1 MAQLRTIPLAI
12 AAMGLTVDGREISEK
27 DIDDIVATYKYKKY
41 GARINLDHEFNWSG
55 WAAKNLCNIDIKG
68 GMLGDV
74 IELSTAKNEDG
85 IKVLYAVLSPNA
97 SFVQLNQAD
106 QAVYFSIEIDR
117 DFMKSGQTYL
127 TGLAVTDYPASTYT
141 DRIHFSQQGKEHVT
155 NTLAANTNAEHTPSD
170 TDLLKV
176 SLALEEAAKPTKSL
190 FKKLFNFNK
199 DDDDMKREDF
209 AAAMT
214 DALGGPLLQFSQAL
228 EANTQATQAL
238 LAKQSTAP
246 TPVDDMDTD
255 NLTDTSADKPTA
267 EFSALDGKVDSL
279 VGQVEALTK
288 TVSDAIKEPASTTTE
303 GEEEHLGENGKY
315 HNLL

>member
-27 DIDDIVATYKYKKY
+27 DIDDIVATYNYKKY

-55 WAAKNLCNIDIKG
+55 WAAKNLLNVDING

-106 QAVYFSIEIDR
+106 QAVYFSIEINR

-141 DRIHFSQQGKEHVT
+141 DRIHFSQNDNAD
-155 NTLAANTNAEHTPSD
+155 NTHEADTNANSTPSD

-209 AAAMT
+209 AAALT
-214 DALGGPLLQFSQAL
+214 DSLGGPLLQFSQAL

-238 LAKQSTAP
+238 LAKQGTTTA
-246 TPVDDMDTD
+246 PVDDV
-255 NLTDTSADKPTA
+255 NTDTQENTGADKPTA
-267 EFSALDGKVDSL
+267 AFSALDGKVDSL
-279 VGQVEALTK
+279 VGQIEALTK
-288 TVSDAIKEPASTTTE
+288 TVSDAIKDPASTTTD
-303 GEEEHLGENGKY
+303 GEEEHLGENAKY
-315 HNLL
+315 QNLL

>member
-27 DIDDIVATYKYKKY
+27 DIDDIVTTYNYKKY

-55 WAAKNLCNIDIKG
+55 WAAKNLSNLDIKG

-74 IELSTAKNEDG
+74 IGLSTGENEDG
-85 IKVLYAVLSPNA
+85 IKVLYAILSPNA
-97 SFVQLNQAD
+97 SFVLLNQAD

-141 DRIHFSQQGKEHVT
+141 DRIHFSQQDK
-155 NTLAANTNAEHTPSD
+155 NNANQAPSD

-199 DDDDMKREDF
+199 DDDMNREEF

-228 EANTQATQAL
+228 EANTQATQVLFAKQGTASAL
-238 LAKQSTAP
+238 L
-246 TPVDDMDTD
+246 DDVNTD
-255 NLTDTSADKPTA
+255 KLTDKNVDKPTT
-267 EFSALDGKVDSL
+267 EFSALDGKVDGL
-279 VGQVEALTK
+279 VEQIVALTK
-288 TVSDAIKEPASTTTE
+288 TVSDAIKDPASTTTE

>member
-27 DIDDIVATYKYKKY
+27 DIDDIVTTYNYKKY

-55 WAAKNLCNIDIKG
+55 WAAKNLINIDIKG

-74 IELSTAKNEDG
+74 IGLSTGKNEDG

-117 DFMKSGQTYL
+117 DFMNSGQTYL

-141 DRIHFSQQGKEHVT
+141 DRIHFSQQGKDNAN
-155 NTLAANTNAEHTPSD
+155 NTSSD

-176 SLALEEAAKPTKSL
+176 SLGLEEAAKPTKSL
-190 FKKLFNFNK
+190 FKQLFNFKK
-199 DDDDMKREDF
+199 DNDDMTREEL
-209 AAAMT
+209 AAAMA
-214 DALGGPLLQFSQAL
+214 DALGEPLLKFSQAL
-228 EANTQATQAL
+228 EANTQATQDL
-238 LAKQSTAP
+238 VAKQGTTTAP
-246 TPVDDMDTD
+246 IDDVNTG
-255 NLTDTSADKPTA
+255 TEADTSTGEPTA
-267 EFSALDGKVDSL
+267 EFSAIDGKVNGL
-279 VGQVEALTK
+279 VEQIAALTK
-288 TVSDAIKEPASTTTE
+288 TVNDAIKDPASTTTD
-303 GEEEHLGENGKY
+303 GEEEHLGENAKY
-315 HNLL
+315 HNLF

>member
-27 DIDDIVATYKYKKY
+27 DIDDIVATYNYKKY
-41 GARINLDHEFNWSG
+41 GARINLDHEGNWSG
-55 WAAKNLCNIDIKG
+55 WAAKSLSNIDIKG

-74 IELSTAKNEDG
+74 IELSTAKNTDG

-106 QAVYFSIEIDR
+106 QAVYFSVEIDR

-141 DRIHFSQQGKEHVT
+141 DRLNFSQQDK
-155 NTLAANTNAEHTPSD
+155 NNADITPPD

-176 SLALEEAAKPTKSL
+176 SFALDETVKPNKSL

-199 DDDDMKREDF
+199 DNDDMKREEF

-214 DALGGPLLQFSQAL
+214 DALGDPLLKFSQAL

-238 LAKQSTAP
+238 LAKQDAALALQ
-246 TPVDDMDTD
+246 DDANTT
-255 NLTDTSADKPTA
+255 NLTDNHGDEPTA
-267 EFSALDGKVDSL
+267 EYSALNGKVESL
-279 VGQVEALTK
+279 VGQLEALTK
-288 TVSDAIKEPASTTTE
+288 TVSKAIKDPASTTTE

>member
-27 DIDDIVATYKYKKY
+27 DIDDIVTTYKYKKY
-41 GARINLDHEFNWSG
+41 GARINLDHECNWSG
-55 WAAKNLCNIDIKG
+55 WAAKNLHGVELNG

-74 IELSTAKNEDG
+74 IALSTAKNEDG

-141 DRIHFSQQGKEHVT
+141 DRIHFGQQDKD
-155 NTLAANTNAEHTPSD
+155 NTNHTSSD
-170 TDLLKV
+170 TDLFKV
-176 SLALEEAAKPTKSL
+176 SLALDEAAKPTKSL
-190 FKKLFNFNK
+190 FKQLFNFKK
-199 DDDDMKREDF
+199 DNDDMTREEL

-214 DALGGPLLQFSQAL
+214 DALGEPLLKFSQTL
-228 EANTQATQAL
+228 EANTQATQDL
-238 LAKQSTAP
+238 LAKQNTTTAP
-246 TPVDDMDTD
+246 TDDVNTG
-255 NLTDTSADKPTA
+255 TEADTSTGEPTA
-267 EFSALDGKVDSL
+267 EFSAIDGKVNGL
-279 VGQVEALTK
+279 VEQIAALTK
-288 TVSDAIKEPASTTTE
+288 TVNDAIKDPASTTTD
-303 GEEEHLGENGKY
+303 GEEEHLGENAKY

>member
-27 DIDDIVATYKYKKY
+27 DIDDIVATYNYKKY

-55 WAAKNLCNIDIKG
+55 WAAKNLLNVDIKG

-74 IELSTAKNEDG
+74 IELTTAKNDEG

-106 QAVYFSIEIDR
+106 QAVYFSIEINR

-141 DRIHFSQQGKEHVT
+141 DRIHFSQKDKADNTHAAHT
-155 NTLAANTNAEHTPSD
+155 NVNSTPSD

-176 SLALEEAAKPTKSL
+176 SLALDEAAKPTKSL

-199 DDDDMKREDF
+199 DDDDMKREEF

-214 DALGGPLLQFSQAL
+214 DALGAPLLQFSQAL
-228 EANTQATQAL
+228 EANTLATQAL
-238 LAKQSTAP
+238 LAKQGTTTAL
-246 TPVDDMDTD
+246 VDDANTD
-255 NLTDTSADKPTA
+255 NLTDTSTDKPTA
-267 EFSALDGKVDSL
+267 AFSALDGKVDSL
-279 VGQVEALTK
+279 VGQIEALTK
-288 TVSDAIKEPASTTTE
+288 TVSDAIKDPASTTTE

>member
-27 DIDDIVATYKYKKY
+27 DINDIVATYNYKKY

-55 WAAKNLCNIDIKG
+55 WAAKNLSNLDIKG

-74 IELSTAKNEDG
+74 IELTTDKNDEG
-85 IKVLYAVLSPNA
+85 VKVLYAVLSPNA

-141 DRIHFSQQGKEHVT
+141 DRIHFGQQNKDH
-155 NTLAANTNAEHTPSD
+155 AANPNQAQTPSD

-176 SLALEEAAKPTKSL
+176 SLALEDAAKPSKSL
-190 FKKLFNFNK
+190 FKQLFNFKK

-214 DALGGPLLQFSQAL
+214 DALGEPLNKFTQAL
-228 EANTQATQAL
+228 DASTQATQAL
-238 LAKQSTAP
+238 LAKQGSTAAP
-246 TPVDDMDTD
+246 QGDVNTD
-255 NLTDTSADKPTA
+255 SHADTSADKPTA
-267 EFSALDGKVDSL
+267 AFSALDGKVDGL
-279 VGQVEALTK
+279 VGQLEALTK
-288 TVSDAIKEPASTTTE
+288 TVSDAIKNPAATTTD

-315 HNLL
+315 TNLL

>member
-12 AAMGLTVDGREISEK
+12 AATGMTVDGREISEK
-27 DIDDIVATYKYKKY
+27 DINDIVESYNYKKY

-55 WAAKNLCNIDIKG
+55 WAAKNLSNLDIKG

-74 IELSTAKNEDG
+74 IELTTGKNEDG

-141 DRIHFSQQGKEHVT
+141 DRIHFGNKDRI
-155 NTLAANTNAEHTPSD
+155 NANKAPSD

-176 SLALEEAAKPTKSL
+176 TLALDESVAPQKSL
-190 FKKLFNFNK
+190 FGQIFNFKK
-199 DDDDMKREDF
+199 DNDMKREEF
-209 AAAMT
+209 AVAIKE
-214 DALGGPLLQFSQAL
+214 ALDEPFKEFTTAL
-228 EANTQATQAL
+228 NENTQAIASL
-238 LAKQSTAP
+238 FAKQEP
-246 TPVDDMDTD
+246 VPPVDPD
-255 NLTDTSADKPTA
+255 NTIIVPEVGKDSEAYSAIDN
-267 EFSALDGKVDSL
+267 KVNTVVESL
-279 VGQVEALTK
+279 EALTK
-288 TVSDAIKEPASTTTE
+288 IVNDAIKNPAAGTTE
-303 GEEEHLGENGKY
+303 SEEEPQGEDCKY
-315 HNLL
+315 NNLL

>member
-41 GARINLDHEFNWSG
+41 GARINLDHECNWSG
-55 WAAKNLCNIDIKG
+55 WAAKNLSNIDIKG

-74 IELSTAKNEDG
+74 IGLSTGKNEDG

-117 DFMKSGQTYL
+117 DFMESGQTYL

-141 DRIHFSQQGKEHVT
+141 DRIHFSQQDKD
-155 NTLAANTNAEHTPSD
+155 NTNHTSSD
-170 TDLLKV
+170 TDLFKV
-176 SLALEEAAKPTKSL
+176 SLALDEAGKPTKSL
-190 FKKLFNFNK
+190 FKQLFNFKK
-199 DDDDMKREDF
+199 DNDDMTREEL
-209 AAAMT
+209 AAAMA
-214 DALGGPLLQFSQAL
+214 DALGEPLLKFSQTL
-228 EANTQATQAL
+228 EANTQATQDL
-238 LAKQSTAP
+238 LAKQGTTTAP
-246 TPVDDMDTD
+246 LDDVNTGTEADIST
-255 NLTDTSADKPTA
+255 DKPTA
-267 EFSALDGKVDSL
+267 EFSALDGKVEGL
-279 VGQVEALTK
+279 VEQIAALTK
-288 TVSDAIKEPASTTTE
+288 TVNDAIKDPASTTTE

>member
-27 DIDDIVATYKYKKY
+27 DIDDIVTTYNYKKY
-41 GARINLDHEFNWSG
+41 GARINLDHECNWSG

-74 IELSTAKNEDG
+74 IELSAAKNEDG

-117 DFMKSGQTYL
+117 DFMESGQTYL

-141 DRIHFSQQGKEHVT
+141 DRIHFSQKDKD
-155 NTLAANTNAEHTPSD
+155 NTNNTSSD

-176 SLALEEAAKPTKSL
+176 SLGLEEAAKPTKSL
-190 FKKLFNFNK
+190 FKQLFNFKK
-199 DDDDMKREDF
+199 DNDDMTREEL
-209 AAAMT
+209 AAAMA
-214 DALGGPLLQFSQAL
+214 DALGEPLLKFSQAL
-228 EANTQATQAL
+228 EANTQATQDL
-238 LAKQSTAP
+238 LAKQGTTTAP
-246 TPVDDMDTD
+246 IDDVNTGIEA
-255 NLTDTSADKPTA
+255 DTSTGEPTA
-267 EFSALDGKVDSL
+267 EFSALDGKVEGL
-279 VGQVEALTK
+279 VEQIAALTK
-288 TVSDAIKEPASTTTE
+288 TVNDAIKDPASTTTD
-303 GEEEHLGENGKY
+303 GEEEHLGENAKY
-315 HNLL
+315 HNLF

>member
-27 DIDDIVATYKYKKY
+27 DIDDIVATYNYKKY

-55 WAAKNLCNIDIKG
+55 WAAKNLLNVDING

-74 IELSTAKNEDG
+74 IELTTAKNDEG

-106 QAVYFSIEIDR
+106 QAVYFSIEINR

-141 DRIHFSQQGKEHVT
+141 DRIHFSKNDNAD
-155 NTLAANTNAEHTPSD
+155 NTHAADTNANSTPSD

-238 LAKQSTAP
+238 LAKQSTASAL
-246 TPVDDMDTD
+246 VDDV
-255 NLTDTSADKPTA
+255 NTDTQEDSSTDKPTA
-267 EFSALDGKVDSL
+267 DFSAIDSKVNGL
-279 VGQVEALTK
+279 AEQIEALTK
-288 TVSDAIKEPASTTTE
+288 TVSDAIKDPASTTTE
-303 GEEEHLGENGKY
+303 GEEEHLGENAKY

>member
-1 MAQLRTIPLAI
+1 MAQLRTIPLAV
-12 AAMGLTVDGREISEK
+12 AAMGMTVDGREISEK
-27 DIDDIVATYKYKKY
+27 DINDIVATYNYKKY

-55 WAAKNLCNIDIKG
+55 WAAKNLSNLDIKG

-74 IELSTAKNEDG
+74 IALSTAENEEG

-141 DRIHFSQQGKEHVT
+141 DRIHFSQQDKD
-155 NTLAANTNAEHTPSD
+155 LADKAPSD

-176 SLALEEAAKPTKSL
+176 SLALEDAAKPTKSL
-190 FKKLFNFNK
+190 FKQLFNFGK
-199 DDDDMKREDF
+199 DDDEMKREDF

-214 DALGGPLLQFSQAL
+214 DALGEPLNKFTQAL
-228 EANTQATQAL
+228 EARTQATQAL
-238 LAKQSTAP
+238 LAKQDAQQTSQDDTAENLA
-246 TPVDDMDTD
+246 DTG
-255 NLTDTSADKPTA
+255 TDKPTT
-267 EFSALDGKVDSL
+267 EFSALDSKVDGL
-279 VGQVEALTK
+279 VGQLEALTK
-288 TVSDAIKEPASTTTE
+288 TVDKAINDPAGDTTDS
-303 GEEEHLGENGKY
+303 EEEHLGDNAKY

>member
-27 DIDDIVATYKYKKY
+27 DIDDIVTTYNYKKY
-41 GARINLDHEFNWSG
+41 GARINLDHECNWSG
-55 WAAKNLCNIDIKG
+55 WAAKNLSNLDIKG

-74 IELSTAKNEDG
+74 IGLSTGENEDG

-141 DRIHFSQQGKEHVT
+141 DRIHFGQKE
-155 NTLAANTNAEHTPSD
+155 NTNHTPSD

-199 DDDDMKREDF
+199 DDDDMKREEF

-214 DALGGPLLQFSQAL
+214 DALGEPLLKFSQAL
-228 EANTQATQAL
+228 EANTQVTQDL
-238 LAKQSTAP
+238 LAKQSTTPA
-246 TPVDDMDTD
+246 PVDDMNAGTQA
-255 NLTDTSADKPTA
+255 DTSTDKPTT
-267 EFSALDGKVDSL
+267 EFSALDGKVDGL
-279 VGQVEALTK
+279 VEQIVALSK
-288 TVSDAIKEPASTTTE
+288 TVSDAIKDPASTTTDS
-303 GEEEHLGENGKY
+303 EEEHLGDSAKY
-315 HNLL
+315 SNLL

>member
-27 DIDDIVATYKYKKY
+27 DIDDIVATYNYKKY

-55 WAAKNLCNIDIKG
+55 WAAKNLLNVDIKG

-74 IELSTAKNEDG
+74 IELTTAKNDEG

-106 QAVYFSIEIDR
+106 QAVYFSIEINR

-141 DRIHFSQQGKEHVT
+141 DRIHFGQQGKDPV
-155 NTLAANTNAEHTPSD
+155 ANTHAAHTNVNSTPSD

-176 SLALEEAAKPTKSL
+176 SLALDEAAKPTKSL

-199 DDDDMKREDF
+199 DDDDMKREEF

-214 DALGGPLLQFSQAL
+214 DALGAPLLQFSQAL
-228 EANTQATQAL
+228 EANTLATQAL
-238 LAKQSTAP
+238 LAKQGTTTA
-246 TPVDDMDTD
+246 PVDDANTD
-255 NLTDTSADKPTA
+255 NLTDTSTDKPTA
-267 EFSALDGKVDSL
+267 AFSALDGKVDSL
-279 VGQVEALTK
+279 VDQIAALTK
-288 TVSDAIKEPASTTTE
+288 TVSDAIKDPASTTTE

>member
-27 DIDDIVATYKYKKY
+27 DIDDIVTTYNYKKY

-55 WAAKNLCNIDIKG
+55 WAAKNLSNLDIKG

-74 IELSTAKNEDG
+74 IGLSTGKNEDG

-106 QAVYFSIEIDR
+106 QAVYFSIEINR

-141 DRIHFSQQGKEHVT
+141 DRIHFSQQDK
-155 NTLAANTNAEHTPSD
+155 NNANQAPSD

-199 DDDDMKREDF
+199 DDDDMNREEL
-209 AAAMT
+209 AAAMK
-214 DALGGPLLQFSQAL
+214 DALGAPLLQFSQAL

-238 LAKQSTAP
+238 LAKQGTTTAP
-246 TPVDDMDTD
+246 KDDVNTD
-255 NLTDTSADKPTA
+255 NHTDTSTDKPTT
-267 EFSALDGKVDSL
+267 EFSALDGKVDGL
-279 VGQVEALTK
+279 VDQIAALTK
-288 TVSDAIKEPASTTTE
+288 TVSDAIKDPASTTTE

>member
-55 WAAKNLCNIDIKG
+55 WAAKNLSNIDIKG

-141 DRIHFSQQGKEHVT
+141 DRIHFSQQDKD
-155 NTLAANTNAEHTPSD
+155 NTNNTSSD

-176 SLALEEAAKPTKSL
+176 SLALEETAKPTKSL
-190 FKKLFNFNK
+190 FKKLLNFKHDK
-199 DDDDMKREDF
+199 DDTTRE
-209 AAAMT
+209 ALPAAMT
-214 DALGGPLLQFSQAL
+214 HALCPPLL
-228 EANTQATQAL
+228 
-238 LAKQSTAP
+238 K
-246 TPVDDMDTD
+246 
-255 NLTDTSADKPTA
+255 
-267 EFSALDGKVDSL
+267 
-279 VGQVEALTK
+279 
-288 TVSDAIKEPASTTTE
+288 
-303 GEEEHLGENGKY
+303 
-315 HNLL
+315 

>member
-27 DIDDIVATYKYKKY
+27 DLDDIVATYNYKKY

-55 WAAKNLCNIDIKG
+55 WAAKNLLNVDING

-106 QAVYFSIEIDR
+106 QAVYFSIEINR

-127 TGLAVTDYPASTYT
+127 KGLAVTDYPASTYT
-141 DRIHFSQQGKEHVT
+141 DRIHFSKNDNAD
-155 NTLAANTNAEHTPSD
+155 NTHAADTNANSTPSD

-199 DDDDMKREDF
+199 DDDDMKREEF

-214 DALGGPLLQFSQAL
+214 DALGEPLLKFSQAL
-228 EANTQATQAL
+228 EANTLATQAL
-238 LAKQSTAP
+238 LAKQGTTTA
-246 TPVDDMDTD
+246 PVDDANTD
-255 NLTDTSADKPTA
+255 NLTDTSTDKPTA
-267 EFSALDGKVDSL
+267 EFSAIDGKVNGL
-279 VGQVEALTK
+279 VEQIEALTK
-288 TVSDAIKEPASTTTE
+288 TVADAIKDPASTTTD
-303 GEEEHLGENGKY
+303 GEEEHLGENAKY
-315 HNLL
+315 QNLL

>member
-27 DIDDIVATYKYKKY
+27 DIDDIVTTYNYKKY

-55 WAAKNLCNIDIKG
+55 WAAKNLSNIDIKG

-74 IELSTAKNEDG
+74 IGLSTDKNEDG

-141 DRIHFSQQGKEHVT
+141 DRIHFGQQDKD
-155 NTLAANTNAEHTPSD
+155 NTNNTSSD

-176 SLALEEAAKPTKSL
+176 SLGLEEAAKPTKSL
-190 FKKLFNFNK
+190 FKQLFNFKK
-199 DDDDMKREDF
+199 DNDDMTREEL
-209 AAAMT
+209 AAAMA
-214 DALGGPLLQFSQAL
+214 DALGEPLLKFSQAL
-228 EANTQATQAL
+228 EANTQATQDL
-238 LAKQSTAP
+238 LAKQGTTTALI
-246 TPVDDMDTD
+246 DDVNTGIEA
-255 NLTDTSADKPTA
+255 DTSTGEPTA
-267 EFSALDGKVDSL
+267 EFSAIDGKVNGL
-279 VGQVEALTK
+279 VEQIAALTK
-288 TVSDAIKEPASTTTE
+288 TVNDAIKDPASTTTD
-303 GEEEHLGENGKY
+303 GEEEHLGENAKY

>member
-27 DIDDIVATYKYKKY
+27 DIDDIVATYNYKKY

-74 IELSTAKNEDG
+74 IELTTAKNDEG

-106 QAVYFSIEIDR
+106 QAVYFSIEINR

-141 DRIHFSQQGKEHVT
+141 DRIHFSQNDNAD
-155 NTLAANTNAEHTPSD
+155 NTHEADTNANSTPSD

-209 AAAMT
+209 AAALT
-214 DALGGPLLQFSQAL
+214 DSLGGPLLQFSQAL

-238 LAKQSTAP
+238 LAKQGTTTA
-246 TPVDDMDTD
+246 PVDDV
-255 NLTDTSADKPTA
+255 NTDTQESTGADKPTA
-267 EFSALDGKVDSL
+267 AFSALDGKVDSL
-279 VGQVEALTK
+279 VGQIEALTK
-288 TVSDAIKEPASTTTE
+288 TVSDAIKDPASTTTD
-303 GEEEHLGENGKY
+303 GEEEHLGENAKY
-315 HNLL
+315 QNLL

>member
-27 DIDDIVATYKYKKY
+27 DIDDIVATYNYKKY

-55 WAAKNLCNIDIKG
+55 WAAKNLLNVDING

-106 QAVYFSIEIDR
+106 QAVYFSIEINR

-141 DRIHFSQQGKEHVT
+141 DRIHFSQNDNAD
-155 NTLAANTNAEHTPSD
+155 NTYEADTNANSTPSD

-209 AAAMT
+209 AAALT
-214 DALGGPLLQFSQAL
+214 DSLGGPLLQFSQAL

-238 LAKQSTAP
+238 LAKQGTTTA
-246 TPVDDMDTD
+246 PVDDV
-255 NLTDTSADKPTA
+255 NTDTQESTGADKPTA
-267 EFSALDGKVDSL
+267 AFSALDGKVDSL
-279 VGQVEALTK
+279 VGQIEALTK
-288 TVSDAIKEPASTTTE
+288 TVSDAIKDPASTTTD
-303 GEEEHLGENGKY
+303 GEEEHLGENAKY

>member
-27 DIDDIVATYKYKKY
+27 DIDDIVSTYNYKKY

-55 WAAKNLCNIDIKG
+55 WAAKNLSNIDIKG

-141 DRIHFSQQGKEHVT
+141 DRIHFSQQDKK
-155 NTLAANTNAEHTPSD
+155 LAANTNVEHTPSD
-170 TDLLKV
+170 SDLLKV

-190 FKKLFNFNK
+190 FKQLFNFKK

-214 DALGGPLLQFSQAL
+214 DALGEPLLKFSQAL

-238 LAKQSTAP
+238 LAKQSTTQA
-246 TPVDDMDTD
+246 PVDDTNTD
-255 NLTDTSADKPTA
+255 NLTDTSADKPNA

>member
-27 DIDDIVATYKYKKY
+27 DIDDIVTTYNYKKY

-55 WAAKNLCNIDIKG
+55 WAAKNLHGVELNG

-74 IELSTAKNEDG
+74 IGLSTGKNEDG
-85 IKVLYAVLSPNA
+85 IKVLYAILSPNA

-141 DRIHFSQQGKEHVT
+141 DRIHFSQQDKD
-155 NTLAANTNAEHTPSD
+155 NTNHTPSD

-176 SLALEEAAKPTKSL
+176 SLGLDEAAKPSKSL

-199 DDDDMKREDF
+199 DDDDMKREEF

-228 EANTQATQAL
+228 EANTQATQVLFAKQGTASAL
-238 LAKQSTAP
+238 L
-246 TPVDDMDTD
+246 DDVNTD
-255 NLTDTSADKPTA
+255 KLTDKNVDKPTT
-267 EFSALDGKVDSL
+267 EFSALDGKVDGL
-279 VGQVEALTK
+279 VDQIAALTK
-288 TVSDAIKEPASTTTE
+288 TVSDAIKDPASTTTE
-303 GEEEHLGENGKY
+303 SEEEHLGENAKY

>member
-27 DIDDIVATYKYKKY
+27 DIDDIVTTYNYKKY

-55 WAAKNLCNIDIKG
+55 WAAKNLSNLDIKG

-74 IELSTAKNEDG
+74 IGLSTGKNEDG
-85 IKVLYAVLSPNA
+85 IKVLYAILSPNA
-97 SFVQLNQAD
+97 SFVLLNQAD

-141 DRIHFSQQGKEHVT
+141 DRIHFSQQDK
-155 NTLAANTNAEHTPSD
+155 NNANQASSD

-199 DDDDMKREDF
+199 DDDMNREEF

-228 EANTQATQAL
+228 EANTQATQVLFAKQGTASAL
-238 LAKQSTAP
+238 L
-246 TPVDDMDTD
+246 DDVNTD
-255 NLTDTSADKPTA
+255 KLTDKNVYKQTT
-267 EFSALDGKVDSL
+267 EFSALDGKVDGL
-279 VGQVEALTK
+279 VDQIAALTK
-288 TVSDAIKEPASTTTE
+288 TVSDAIKDPASTTTE

>member
-12 AAMGLTVDGREISEK
+12 AAMGMTVDGREISEK
-27 DIDDIVATYKYKKY
+27 DINDIVESYNYKKY

-55 WAAKNLCNIDIKG
+55 WAAKNLSNLDIKG

-74 IELSTAKNEDG
+74 IELTTSKNEEG

-141 DRIHFSQQGKEHVT
+141 DRIHFGNKDRI
-155 NTLAANTNAEHTPSD
+155 NANKAPTD

-176 SLALEEAAKPTKSL
+176 TLALGEPAAPQKSL
-190 FKKLFNFNK
+190 FGQLFNFNK
-199 DDDDMKREDF
+199 DNNMKREDF
-209 AAAMT
+209 AVAMK
-214 DALGGPLLQFSQAL
+214 DALDEPFKAFTTAL
-228 EANTQATQAL
+228 NENTAAIASL
-238 LAKQSTAP
+238 FAKQDP
-246 TPVDDMDTD
+246 VPPVDGDS
-255 NLTDTSADKPTA
+255 NNN
-267 EFSALDGKVDSL
+267 SALPPDDKGAAAYSAIDNKVNSVVESL
-279 VGQVEALTK
+279 EALTK
-288 TVSDAIKEPASTTTE
+288 TVNDALKNPAADTSSSEEEPQ
-303 GEEEHLGENGKY
+303 GEEGKY
-315 HNLL
+315 SKLL